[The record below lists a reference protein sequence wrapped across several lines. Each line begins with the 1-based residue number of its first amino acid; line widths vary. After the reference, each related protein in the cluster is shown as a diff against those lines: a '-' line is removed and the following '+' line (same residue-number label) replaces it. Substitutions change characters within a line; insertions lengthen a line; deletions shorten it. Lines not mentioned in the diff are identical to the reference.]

1 MTADYITFIDCALAM
16 LALMNPISKMFII
29 TTLPTDFDQHQVR
42 HLAVKSSLIAL
53 VILLSFTFVGH
64 FLLNTIFHVQIYAFK
79 IAGGTVL
86 LLRGFMALNKG
97 LFFEHEKCTGLE
109 EMSVVPLASPMIA
122 GPATIT
128 ASVSFPAR
136 YGYTA
141 TITAIIASVLLT
153 LGVMLS
159 ARLIGNVLI
168 KYNFMGA
175 LIRITGLIVA
185 TIGVQMLC
193 DGMSDYLR
201 QVILNPQTHAS
212 VLCYSA

>member
-1 MTADYITFIDCALAM
+1 MSADYILFLDCALAM

-29 TTLPTDFDQHQVR
+29 TTLPSDSDPHQIR
-42 HLAVKSSLIAL
+42 HIAVKSSIIAL
-53 VILLSFTFVGH
+53 FILLSFTLVGH
-64 FLLNTIFHVQIYAFK
+64 FLLGTIFHVQIYAFK

-86 LLRGFMALNKG
+86 LLRGFLALNKG
-97 LFFEHEKCTGLE
+97 LFFEHEKRTGLE
-109 EMSVVPLASPMIA
+109 EISIVPLASPMIA

-136 YGYTA
+136 YGHSA
-141 TITAIIASVLLT
+141 TITAIFVSVLIT

-159 ARLIGNVLI
+159 ARLIGTVLI
-168 KYNFMGA
+168 RYNLMGA

-193 DGMSDYLR
+193 DGVSDYLG
-201 QVILNPQTHAS
+201 QIFVHSQAFAS
-212 VLCYSA
+212 